1 MLKFIKSMVKKLSV
15 ILLVLFIFTACSKY
29 DDGPLV
35 SLRKRET
42 RVANVWKVE
51 KAVDLN
57 GADSTALYFLKKWE
71 LTNNYSVIYF
81 VNNVKHFGRWQFTA
95 NEDNVEFVYDSL
107 PTETYTIKM
116 LTEDELVI
124 RNRATD
130 ITLYL
135 VPAN

>member
-1 MLKFIKSMVKKLSV
+1 
-15 ILLVLFIFTACSKY
+15 LVLFVFTACSKY

-35 SLRKRET
+35 SLRKRES
-42 RVANVWKVE
+42 RVANVWKVD

-57 GADSTALYFLKKWE
+57 GADSTSLYFLKKWE

-107 PTETYTIKM
+107 PTETYTIKR

-124 RNRATD
+124 KNRATD